1 MQLRLVVAEKVLLCD
16 SYKGVTKIRKMI
28 KKRRIP
34 LKNIKQLLSL
44 ELNDF
49 ERRFVTSVMKAQ
61 KEYPQVTT
69 RMYDSFWNIYQKHF
83 YTVDNL

>member
-1 MQLRLVVAEKVLLCD
+1 VVAEKVLLYD
-16 SYKGVTKIRKMI
+16 NYKGDIKIHKIM

-49 ERRFVTSVMKAQ
+49 ERRFVTSVMRAQ
-61 KEYPQVTT
+61 KEYPQITS

>member
-1 MQLRLVVAEKVLLCD
+1 M
-16 SYKGVTKIRKMI
+16 T

-49 ERRFVTSVMKAQ
+49 ERKFVTSVLRAQ
-61 KEYPQVTT
+61 KEYPQVTP
-69 RMYDSFWNIYQKHF
+69 RMYSSFWNIYDRHF
-83 YTVDNL
+83 YTVERN

>member
-1 MQLRLVVAEKVLLCD
+1 MN
-16 SYKGVTKIRKMI
+16 

-49 ERRFVTSVMKAQ
+49 ERKFVTSVLRAQ
-61 KEYPQVTT
+61 KEYPQITL
-69 RMYDSFWNIYQKHF
+69 RMYDSFCNIYSKHF
-83 YTVDNL
+83 YTPE